1 MDKKVKEVKLKN
13 RYTGEVVHTK
23 EYDNISVS
31 GSTEFIKVYHPE
43 NPQRIY
49 LANRLAFDKLDK

>member
-23 EYDNISVS
+23 AYDEIIVN
-31 GSTEFIKVYHPE
+31 GSTEFIRVYHPE
-43 NPQRIY
+43 NAQRTY
-49 LANRLAFDKLDK
+49 LVNRLAFDKLDK

>member
-23 EYDNISVS
+23 GYDDVTVE
-31 GSTEFIKVYHPE
+31 GSTEFIRVYHPE
-43 NPQRIY
+43 NPQRTY
-49 LANRLAFDKLDK
+49 LVNRLAFDKLDK

>member
-13 RYTGEVVHTK
+13 RYTAEVVHTK
-23 EYDNISVS
+23 EYDKVIPS

-43 NPQRIY
+43 NPQRTY
-49 LANRLAFDKLDK
+49 LVNRLAFDILDK